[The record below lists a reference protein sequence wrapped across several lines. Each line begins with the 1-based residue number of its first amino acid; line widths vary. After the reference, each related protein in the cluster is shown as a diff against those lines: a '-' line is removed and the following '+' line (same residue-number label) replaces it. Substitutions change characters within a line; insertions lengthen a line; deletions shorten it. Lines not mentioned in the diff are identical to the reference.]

1 MFSLLKS
8 KFKTPDQLM
17 VCALIL
23 NLVWIIFWFGGVNM
37 SQAWVAY
44 AGLSICIVLSAILAA
59 RNKEC
64 LVINSRLA
72 GLGMLTVVYILILT
86 LIVPVIYYGRYQL
99 VNTLPAVF
107 AFFIIKKHVRTVD
120 VASMTVFS
128 IIMIGTC
135 SSLYSVF
142 QYVTQSTAVLWQE
155 RPINYANRYGSVFV
169 NPNHH
174 AGFLNCIIPITF
186 SFLFFSRGRKIAK
199 IIGVLALCVMVF
211 ALYLTKS
218 RGGWIAATLVTS
230 VLMFLFLKKSVAKY
244 SVPLL
249 VIGVLSV
256 GVGVFYFSDGFR
268 ERLLG
273 VFSTNSN
280 QSGMFRAWLWLPA
293 FQMWVDHPIFGVG
306 PGQFNIRFPE
316 YRTALTQLNP
326 IHVHNDF
333 LEILVEYGL
342 IGGLLVLGLI
352 GQIFTIINP
361 ALKREVGC
369 IIKTGC
375 VYSDKTFVFIGCTAS
390 TIGILVHSF
399 FEFNL
404 RIPAILM
411 LLAICVSLLL
421 ALSDQESMA
430 RVTLKY
436 KKASLVYS
444 LAVVGLVIY
453 SAPIW
458 FQLARE
464 DRLLQSAL
472 QRFEGNPYLFSDLV
486 EASRIMPD
494 NPETHFWLGEEI
506 RRSIEKK
513 SISTSFSIA
522 EALVCLNRSSII
534 NPFNARTQMTIGRAL
549 LEKGDRTEAYAAFE
563 KAYKM
568 SPNDTL
574 TINPLVGVALAQG
587 DAIRARLLVDKS
599 LSINDWDNWEAQ
611 NYKNVLDEAETR
623 RR

>member
-1 MFSLLKS
+1 
-8 KFKTPDQLM
+8 
-17 VCALIL
+17 
-23 NLVWIIFWFGGVNM
+23 M
-37 SQAWVAY
+37 S
-44 AGLSICIVLSAILAA
+44 
-59 RNKEC
+59 N
-64 LVINSRLA
+64 
-72 GLGMLTVVYILILT
+72 
-86 LIVPVIYYGRYQL
+86 
-99 VNTLPAVF
+99 LPAVF

-120 VASMTVFS
+120 VASMTVFA

-135 SSLYSVF
+135 SSLYAVF
-142 QYVTQSTAVLWQE
+142 QYVTQSNAVLWQE

-211 ALYLTKS
+211 SLYLTKS

-230 VLMFLFLKKSVAKY
+230 VLMFLCLKKSVAKY

-361 ALKREVGC
+361 ALKRGVGY

-464 DRLLQSAL
+464 D
-472 QRFEGNPYLFSDLV
+472 
-486 EASRIMPD
+486 
-494 NPETHFWLGEEI
+494 
-506 RRSIEKK
+506 
-513 SISTSFSIA
+513 
-522 EALVCLNRSSII
+522 
-534 NPFNARTQMTIGRAL
+534 
-549 LEKGDRTEAYAAFE
+549 
-563 KAYKM
+563 
-568 SPNDTL
+568 
-574 TINPLVGVALAQG
+574 
-587 DAIRARLLVDKS
+587 
-599 LSINDWDNWEAQ
+599 
-611 NYKNVLDEAETR
+611 
-623 RR
+623 

>member
-1 MFSLLKS
+1 
-8 KFKTPDQLM
+8 
-17 VCALIL
+17 
-23 NLVWIIFWFGGVNM
+23 M

-513 SISTSFSIA
+513 STSTHFSIA
-522 EALVCLNRSSII
+522 EALVWLNRSSII

-574 TINPLVGVALAQG
+574 IINPLVGVALAQG

>member
-1 MFSLLKS
+1 
-8 KFKTPDQLM
+8 
-17 VCALIL
+17 
-23 NLVWIIFWFGGVNM
+23 M

-513 SISTSFSIA
+513 STSTHFSIA
-522 EALVCLNRSSII
+522 EALVWLNRSSII

-587 DAIRARLLVDKS
+587 DVIRARLLVDKS

>member
-1 MFSLLKS
+1 
-8 KFKTPDQLM
+8 
-17 VCALIL
+17 
-23 NLVWIIFWFGGVNM
+23 M

-72 GLGMLTVVYILILT
+72 GLGILTVIYILILT

-230 VLMFLFLKKSVAKY
+230 VLMFLCLKKSVAKY

-361 ALKREVGC
+361 ALKREVGY

-404 RIPAILM
+404 RIPAIFM

-421 ALSDQESMA
+421 ALSDQESMT

-436 KKASLVYS
+436 KKASLVYP

-513 SISTSFSIA
+513 STSTSFSIA
-522 EALVCLNRSSII
+522 EALVWLNRSSII

-587 DAIRARLLVDKS
+587 DSIRARLLVDKS

-611 NYKNVLDEAETR
+611 HYRNILDESETR

>member
-8 KFKTPDQLM
+8 KFKNPDQLI

-135 SSLYSVF
+135 SSLYAVF
-142 QYVTQSTAVLWQE
+142 QYVTQSNAVLWQE

-211 ALYLTKS
+211 SLYLTKS

-361 ALKREVGC
+361 ALKREVGY

-472 QRFEGNPYLFSDLV
+472 QRFEGNPYLFGDLV

-574 TINPLVGVALAQG
+574 IINPLVGVALAQG
-587 DAIRARLLVDKS
+587 DSIRARLLVDKS

-611 NYKNVLDEAETR
+611 HYRNILDESETR

>member
-1 MFSLLKS
+1 
-8 KFKTPDQLM
+8 
-17 VCALIL
+17 
-23 NLVWIIFWFGGVNM
+23 M

-120 VASMTVFS
+120 VASMTVFA

-135 SSLYSVF
+135 SSLYAVF
-142 QYVTQSTAVLWQE
+142 QYVTQSNAVLWQE

-199 IIGVLALCVMVF
+199 IIGVLALCVTVF

-430 RVTLKY
+430 IVTLKY

-611 NYKNVLDEAETR
+611 HYRNILDESETR

>member
-1 MFSLLKS
+1 
-8 KFKTPDQLM
+8 
-17 VCALIL
+17 
-23 NLVWIIFWFGGVNM
+23 M

-513 SISTSFSIA
+513 STSTHFSIA
-522 EALVCLNRSSII
+522 EALVWLNRSSII

>member
-1 MFSLLKS
+1 
-8 KFKTPDQLM
+8 
-17 VCALIL
+17 
-23 NLVWIIFWFGGVNM
+23 M

-513 SISTSFSIA
+513 STSTHFSIA
-522 EALVCLNRSSII
+522 EALVWLNRSSII

-574 TINPLVGVALAQG
+574 IINPLVGVALAQG
-587 DAIRARLLVDKS
+587 DSIRARLLVDKS

>member
-1 MFSLLKS
+1 MFSLLKL
-8 KFKTPDQLM
+8 KFKNPDQLM

-37 SQAWVAY
+37 SQAWIAY
-44 AGLSICIVLSAILAA
+44 AGLSVCIVISAILAA
-59 RNKEC
+59 RKKEC
-64 LVINSRLA
+64 LVINSRLV

-107 AFFIIKKHVRTVD
+107 AFFIIKNHVRTVD

-230 VLMFLFLKKSVAKY
+230 VLMFLCLKKSGAKY
-244 SVPLL
+244 SVLL
-249 VIGVLSV
+249 VVIGVISV

-316 YRTALTQLNP
+316 YRTAFTQLNP

-390 TIGILVHSF
+390 TIGILFHSF

-404 RIPAILM
+404 RIPAIFM

-421 ALSDQESMA
+421 ALSDQESMT

-436 KKASLVYS
+436 KKASLVYP

-513 SISTSFSIA
+513 STSTSFSIA
-522 EALVCLNRSSII
+522 EALVWLNRSSII

-587 DAIRARLLVDKS
+587 DSIRARLLVDKS

-611 NYKNVLDEAETR
+611 NYKNILDEAESR